1 MERGREE
8 VLAVA
13 LTALDRTFQ
22 MGIEEVQMVDG
33 GTTRQEVEVACQE
46 RQDNVVWREEGND
59 FAWRMQRGLQVE
71 N

>member
-8 VLAVA
+8 VLVVA

-22 MGIEEVQMVDG
+22 MGIEEVQMVDV
-33 GTTRQEVEVACQE
+33 GTTRQEVEVSCQE
-46 RQDNVVWREEGND
+46 RQDNGVWRAEGND